1 MMVKHLLVFASA
13 TAMALLFALAG
24 VLLDIL
30 TTATLLKDGNVHS
43 GIGVTVGLLAF
54 VILWYGLIRKGRP
67 VWQPG
72 RRFWV
77 RWAWLSGCGYPL
89 AMVDFSLLF
98 LVLALGLAN
107 LAYFVFDAFK
117 CRNEYRVTPATR
129 QRA

>member
-1 MMVKHLLVFASA
+1 MVKHLLVLASA
-13 TAMALLFALAG
+13 TAMALLFSLAG